1 MKDVITE
8 KSELSTR
15 TLSVLNNTIINSTE
29 ALEWYRPMF
38 NGERYITD
46 KELSERIKV
55 SRRTLHD
62 WRKFGYVSYI
72 QLEGKI
78 LYKESDIEMYLQKI
92 HNKAWANM

>member
-1 MKDVITE
+1 MDDVITE
-8 KSELSTR
+8 KCELSAR
-15 TLSVLNNTIINSTE
+15 TLSVLNNTIINITE
-29 ALEWYRPMF
+29 ALEGYRPIF

-46 KELSERIKV
+46 KELSVRIKV

-72 QLEGKI
+72 QLDGKI

-92 HNKAWANM
+92 HNKAWADI